1 MHYCA
6 HCNYQSNRKYNLK
19 VHLRNKHKTVKEE
32 VEDLAMQSVE
42 SSPTERMMHY
52 CAHCDYKSDR
62 MYNLKVHQSRKH
74 NVVKEE
80 VEDGS
85 KIIHFCTQCNYQSDD
100 KWCVRRHQ
108 SRKHKMVK
116 EEVKECP
123 LPPADR
129 ELMEDSIQV
138 FKIYKLLQRMKNK

>member
-1 MHYCA
+1 MH
-6 HCNYQSNRKYNLK
+6 
-19 VHLRNKHKTVKEE
+19 
-32 VEDLAMQSVE
+32 
-42 SSPTERMMHY
+42 
-52 CAHCDYKSDR
+52 
-62 MYNLKVHQSRKH
+62 NLKVHQSRKH

-85 KIIHFCTQCNYQSDD
+85 KIIHICTQFNYQSDD

-123 LPPADR
+123 LPPADM
-129 ELMEDSIQV
+129 ELMEDSIQI

>member
-1 MHYCA
+1 MH
-6 HCNYQSNRKYNLK
+6 
-19 VHLRNKHKTVKEE
+19 
-32 VEDLAMQSVE
+32 
-42 SSPTERMMHY
+42 
-52 CAHCDYKSDR
+52 
-62 MYNLKVHQSRKH
+62 NLKVHQSRKH

>member
-1 MHYCA
+1 MHF
-6 HCNYQSNRKYNLK
+6 
-19 VHLRNKHKTVKEE
+19 
-32 VEDLAMQSVE
+32 
-42 SSPTERMMHY
+42 
-52 CAHCDYKSDR
+52 CAHCDYKSER
-62 MYNLKVHQSRKH
+62 MHNLKVHQSRKH

-85 KIIHFCTQCNYQSDD
+85 KIIHFCTQCKYQSDD

-123 LPPADR
+123 LPPAEQPKDR